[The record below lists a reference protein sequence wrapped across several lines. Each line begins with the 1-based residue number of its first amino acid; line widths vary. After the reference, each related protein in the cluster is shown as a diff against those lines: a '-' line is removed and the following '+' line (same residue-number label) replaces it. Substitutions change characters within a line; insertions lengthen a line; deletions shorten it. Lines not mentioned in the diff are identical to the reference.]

1 MNSRA
6 LRSTAWA
13 LALGLVA
20 FSAIAS
26 PDAGTEK
33 DKDKPVSKRRVV
45 VVDNNGEQ
53 RVIEGDGVPVR
64 RGYLGLGLVDLTPEL
79 RAHFGVSGDAGVMVS
94 TVEAGSPAEK
104 AGIKVGDI
112 LTSIDR
118 DDAQTTWDVRSKV
131 RGYDDGQQVA
141 IEVVRDGRPQT
152 LNVTMVQKE
161 RPELDLAP
169 FFVKK
174 GDGENT
180 FFRLDPD
187 AVKALEGLRNGDLP
201 GGGRVQVFHTRE
213 AELEKQLKDL
223 EKRIAELEHQLSQKK

>member
-1 MNSRA
+1 MKARA

-45 VVDNNGEQ
+45 VVDRNGEQ

-64 RGYLGLGLVDLTPEL
+64 RGYLGVGLVDLTSEL

-94 TVEAGSPAEK
+94 TVEPGSPADK

-112 LTSIDR
+112 LTSVDR
-118 DDAQTTWDVRSKV
+118 DDVQSSWDIRSKV

-174 GDGENT
+174 GEGDNMV
-180 FFRLDPD
+180 FRLDPE
-187 AVKALEGLRNGDLP
+187 AAKALEGLRNGDFP
-201 GGGRVQVFHTRE
+201 AGGRVQVLHTRE
-213 AELEKQLKDL
+213 AELEKQLKNL
-223 EKRIAELEHQLSQKK
+223 EKRIADLEHQLAQKK